1 MITQKLLD
9 ESKHGYD
16 DSRVITVEEYIK
28 NNPLLETIVK
38 FLNVFNNTTLCLA
51 NKENEKKE
59 TKVFY
64 LLIFTHD
71 HQYEITTKY
80 NELKQYSYISC
91 DMCCLAHQPMEDW
104 RRMRDFTDGSLN
116 EETLFIILSEI
127 IGYECQPLEIDY
139 TGETEE
145 NNSSIG
151 VEQ

>member
-104 RRMRDFTDGSLN
+104 RRMRDLADGNL
-116 EETLFIILSEI
+116 
-127 IGYECQPLEIDY
+127 
-139 TGETEE
+139 TEE
-145 NNSSIG
+145 KLLLILCQIISN
-151 VEQ
+151 EL